1 MSRSA
6 AMVAD
11 SAASGALWV
20 TITSVAASPRPFCR
34 TVEMLTPCSAN
45 ACATVASTPGL
56 SATSRLTWYRVGVS
70 SIGRTG
76 RSA

>member
-6 AMVAD
+6 ATVAD

-20 TITSVAASPRPFCR
+20 TITSVAASPWPVLADGRDAHVVP
-34 TVEMLTPCSAN
+34 AN

-56 SATSRLTWYRVGVS
+56 SATSRLTW
-70 SIGRTG
+70 
-76 RSA
+76 

>member
-20 TITSVAASPRPFCR
+20 TITSVASSPRPSWR
-34 TVEMLTPCSAN
+34 TVEMLTSCRAN
-45 ACATVASTPGL
+45 SWATVDSTPGL
-56 SATSRLTWYRVGVS
+56 SATSRLTW
-70 SIGRTG
+70 
-76 RSA
+76 